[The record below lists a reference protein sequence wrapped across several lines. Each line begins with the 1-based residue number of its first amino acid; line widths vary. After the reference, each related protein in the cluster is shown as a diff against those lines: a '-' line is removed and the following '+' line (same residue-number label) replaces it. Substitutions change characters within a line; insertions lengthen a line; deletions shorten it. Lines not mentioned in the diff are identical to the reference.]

1 MAIGLRS
8 HAQSRPGSR
17 LRSMVGAAAL
27 GTLLIGTG
35 GSAVLA
41 QDASPEASPMAS
53 PIAIAT
59 WIDMVAVEAEATIDG
74 DSSSVGV
81 VLGEIAEINVAAIEV
96 RPYIILQTAN
106 NTDSDMMAAVFMVPE
121 GMDPASFV
129 FPASEADL
137 PEGVTAVGG
146 YVVSAG
152 MQTAAV
158 FTDLTPG
165 SYVLATDTGL
175 SVPFTVTEVVPL
187 EVPDLFATP
196 EG

>member
-1 MAIGLRS
+1 
-8 HAQSRPGSR
+8 
-17 LRSMVGAAAL
+17 MVGAAAL

-41 QDASPEASPMAS
+41 QEASPEASPMAS
-53 PIAIAT
+53 PIAIAA
-59 WIDMVAVEAEATIDG
+59 WIDMVAVEAEVTFDG

-81 VLGEIAEINVAAIEV
+81 VLGEIAEINVASIEF
-96 RPYIILQTAN
+96 RPYVILQTSN
-106 NTDSDMMAAVFMVPE
+106 NTETDLMAAVFMVPE
-121 GMDPASFV
+121 GMDPTTFV

-137 PEGVTAVGG
+137 PEGVTAIGAYIVP
-146 YVVSAG
+146 AG

-158 FTDLTPG
+158 FQDFAPG

-175 SVPFTVTEVVPL
+175 SVSFMVTEVVPL